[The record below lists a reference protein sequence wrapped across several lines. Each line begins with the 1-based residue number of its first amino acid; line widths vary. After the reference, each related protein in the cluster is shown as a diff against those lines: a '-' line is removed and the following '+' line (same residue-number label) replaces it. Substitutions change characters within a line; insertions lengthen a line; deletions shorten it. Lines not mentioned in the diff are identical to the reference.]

1 MERKTNEKIEEIMLK
16 TIELTLLIAG
26 FLVMTLSVSG
36 NIFADE
42 LVHKFK
48 SPSIQFCGT
57 VIRSMKFS
65 NADRNFAFLKKN
77 F

>member
-1 MERKTNEKIEEIMLK
+1 MLK
-16 TIELTLLIAG
+16 TIELTLLIVG

-48 SPSIQFCGT
+48 SPSFNGINSSAHYLTIENQEFNRKAAIEAE
-57 VIRSMKFS
+57 IR
-65 NADRNFAFLKKN
+65 A
-77 F
+77 